1 MEPDQQSI
9 FNSLKDKGPEAW
21 SAYLHRFEDDPQL
34 TSGLS
39 MLVIFHYVA
48 PLAKNQKSL
57 DWGEVAVRAAEL
69 EARNC
74 SGVERENA
82 LLWAMKLRSWFIC
95 NIGSRS
101 GHLVLDKEI
110 INRWVNEGLTL
121 SVRAAREKTARIGD
135 DLRRVKDSSDPMERR
150 RVADDLSQL
159 FRIKHRLIVAKA
171 LADCGQFAS
180 EPAMDDWLGILEQLP

>member
-9 FNSLKDKGPEAW
+9 FNSLKDKSHEEW
-21 SAYLHRFEDDPQL
+21 IAYLRRFEDDPQL
-34 TSGLS
+34 RSGLS

-48 PLAKNQKSL
+48 PLAKNQDSL

-82 LLWAMKLRSWFIC
+82 LLWAMKLRAWFIC
-95 NIGSRS
+95 KMGSRT

-110 INRWVNEGLTL
+110 IFRWVTEGLTL
-121 SVRAAREKTARIGD
+121 SVRSAREKAERIGE
-135 DLRRVKDSSDPMERR
+135 DLRRVKDSSDPMETR

-159 FRIKHRLIVAKA
+159 FRIKHRLNVVKT
-171 LADCGQFAS
+171 LADCGEFAIDLG
-180 EPAMDDWLGILEQLP
+180 MDEWLRIREQLP